1 MIGPLPPKRTYAQDL
16 NADKRFPRLAKRSEL
31 KRAKE
36 RMGDGVLRAIARG
49 ELVAMNP
56 TDSEI
61 ATTREIK

>member
-1 MIGPLPPKRTYAQDL
+1 MTTPKRPANKHTGTW
-16 NADKRFPRLAKRSEL
+16 FIRLAKRSEL

-36 RMGDGVLRAIARG
+36 RMGDGVLDAIMRG

-61 ATTREIK
+61 ATTREVK